1 VAGRCPHLGLV
12 GNRHQ
17 VVVVESPRHRCYLRS
32 QPERIGSAHQG
43 GVCLT
48 SGYRRC
54 RRLRAAATENLVV
67 PPTSW
72 VATPAR
78 AGSAAATLAPQGA
91 SVGRY
96 TELHKGRAKKKRA
109 RRRWNL
115 TELVVAMLALSILL
129 ACSFVGYVIVY
140 RAQIG
145 SGMGASAL
153 VAQVSESGAVTTPLP
168 TLVATFTPTP
178 QPTAPAAT
186 PEPGATYPDT
196 SASAASVRTS
206 IPEPTLALPTP
217 VVRQPSDSP
226 PTRLS
231 IPTISLD
238 IPVVPVG
245 VKTINDVTGSRVV
258 WADVPNAAAFHQT
271 SAYPGN
277 PGNTV
282 INGHRDI
289 LGSVFR
295 HLNKVEIGD
304 EIKLYVGDV
313 EYPYLV
319 TETLVVP
326 EAFASA
332 RQRAENL
339 RLIGYMPEERLTLI
353 TCTPIGLA
361 THRLLVIAKPPESSA
376 PHASEADMGD

>member
-17 VVVVESPRHRCYLRS
+17 VVVVASPRHRCYLRS
-32 QPERIGSAHQG
+32 QPERIGSEHQG

-54 RRLRAAATENLVV
+54 PRLRAAAAENL
-67 PPTSW
+67 PASPTSW
-72 VATPAR
+72 VGTSGR
-78 AGSAAATLAPQGA
+78 AGSTAATLTTQAPPA
-91 SVGRY
+91 ARY
-96 TELHKGRAKKKRA
+96 TDLHKGRAKEKRV
-109 RRRWNL
+109 RRRWSL
-115 TELVVAMLALSILL
+115 TELVVATLALSILL
-129 ACSFVGYVIVY
+129 ACSLVGYVIVY

-145 SGMGASAL
+145 SGMGAPAM
-153 VAQVSESGAVTTPLP
+153 VAQASESGADAPLPNLAASSSATPLP
-168 TLVATFTPTP
+168 TALPEAPDP
-178 QPTAPAAT
+178 GEAETA
-186 PEPGATYPDT
+186 ESG
-196 SASAASVRTS
+196 SAPTS
-206 IPEPTLALPTP
+206 IPEPTLAFATP
-217 VVRQPSDSP
+217 VIRQPADSP

-231 IPTISLD
+231 IPAISLD

-245 VKTINDVTGSRVV
+245 VKTINDVGGSRVV

-282 INGHRDI
+282 VNGHRDI

-295 HLNKVEIGD
+295 NLNKVEIGD

-361 THRLLVIAKPPESSA
+361 THRLLVIAKPPASVA
-376 PHASEADMGD
+376 PQPPEAGTGN

>member
-1 VAGRCPHLGLV
+1 
-12 GNRHQ
+12 
-17 VVVVESPRHRCYLRS
+17 
-32 QPERIGSAHQG
+32 
-43 GVCLT
+43 
-48 SGYRRC
+48 
-54 RRLRAAATENLVV
+54 
-67 PPTSW
+67 
-72 VATPAR
+72 
-78 AGSAAATLAPQGA
+78 
-91 SVGRY
+91 
-96 TELHKGRAKKKRA
+96 
-109 RRRWNL
+109 L
-115 TELVVAMLALSILL
+115 TELIVATLALSILL

-145 SGMGASAL
+145 SGMGAPA
-153 VAQVSESGAVTTPLP
+153 VVGQASESGAATPLP
-168 TLVATFTPTP
+168 NLAATSTAT
-178 QPTAPAAT
+178 QLPTAQPAA
-186 PEPGATYPDT
+186 PDPGAAETAS
-196 SASAASVRTS
+196 SASAPSAPTS
-206 IPEPTLALPTP
+206 IPEPTLAFATP
-217 VVRQPSDSP
+217 VIRQPASSP

-231 IPTISLD
+231 IPAISLD

-245 VKTINDVTGSRVV
+245 VKTINDVGGSRVV

-282 INGHRDI
+282 LNGHRDI

-295 HLNKVEIGD
+295 NLNKVEIGD

-361 THRLLVIAKPPESSA
+361 THRLLVIAKPPASVA
-376 PHASEADMGD
+376 PQLPEAGTGN

>member
-12 GNRHQ
+12 GSRYQ
-17 VVVVESPRHRCYLRS
+17 VVVVASPRHRCYLRS

-43 GVCLT
+43 GICLT

-54 RRLRAAATENLVV
+54 PRLRAAAAENL
-67 PPTSW
+67 PTSPVPW
-72 VATPAR
+72 AGASGR
-78 AGSAAATLAPQGA
+78 AGSTAATLTPQVPIA
-91 SVGRY
+91 ERY
-96 TELHKGRAKKKRA
+96 TDLHKGRAKEKRA
-109 RRRWNL
+109 RRRWSL
-115 TELVVAMLALSILL
+115 TELIVAVLALSILL

-140 RAQIG
+140 RAQMG
-145 SGMGASAL
+145 SGMGAPAVVS
-153 VAQVSESGAVTTPLP
+153 QVSGSGTDTPLP
-168 TLVATFTPTP
+168 TLVATFTAAPLAADQPPAPDPGVAETP
-178 QPTAPAAT
+178 A
-186 PEPGATYPDT
+186 
-196 SASAASVRTS
+196 SASASSAPTS
-206 IPEPTLALPTP
+206 IPEPTLVFATP
-217 VVRQPSDSP
+217 VIRQPSDSP
-226 PTRLS
+226 PTRLA
-231 IPTISLD
+231 IPAISLD

-245 VKTINDVTGSRVV
+245 VKTINDVSGSRVV

-282 INGHRDI
+282 LNGHRDI

-295 HLNKVEIGD
+295 NLNKVEIGD
-304 EIKLYVGDV
+304 EITLYVGDV

-353 TCTPIGLA
+353 TCTPVGLA
-361 THRLLVIAKPPESSA
+361 THRLLVIAKPPESAA
-376 PHASEADMGD
+376 PEAPQADTGN

>member
-32 QPERIGSAHQG
+32 QPERIGGAHQG

-48 SGYRRC
+48 SGSRRC
-54 RRLRAAATENLVV
+54 KRLRTAATENLA
-67 PPTSW
+67 PPASW
-72 VATPAR
+72 VAAPAP
-78 AGSAAATLAPQGA
+78 AVSTAATLVPQGA
-91 SVGRY
+91 PVARY
-96 TELHKGRAKKKRA
+96 TELHKGRAKKRRA
-109 RRRWNL
+109 RRHWSL
-115 TELVVAMLALSILL
+115 TELLVAILALSIFL
-129 ACSFVGYVIVY
+129 ACSFVAYVIVY

-145 SGMGASAL
+145 SGMGAPAL
-153 VAQVSESGAVTTPLP
+153 VAQVSEPGTATPLP

-178 QPTAPAAT
+178 QATAPPPT
-186 PEPGATYPDT
+186 PDT
-196 SASAASVRTS
+196 AVQAAPTS
-206 IPEPTLALPTP
+206 IPEPSPTLPAP
-217 VVRQPSDSP
+217 VARQPSDSP

-231 IPTISLD
+231 IPAISLD

-245 VKTINDVTGSRVV
+245 VKTINDVSGSRVV
-258 WADVPNAAAFHQT
+258 WADVPNAAAFHET

-282 INGHRDI
+282 LNGHRDI

-295 HLNKVEIGD
+295 NLNKVEVGD
-304 EIKLYVGDV
+304 EIELYVGDV

-353 TCTPIGLA
+353 TCTPVGLA
-361 THRLLVIAKPPESSA
+361 THRLLVIAKPPEGSA
-376 PHASEADMGD
+376 PRAPEADNGD